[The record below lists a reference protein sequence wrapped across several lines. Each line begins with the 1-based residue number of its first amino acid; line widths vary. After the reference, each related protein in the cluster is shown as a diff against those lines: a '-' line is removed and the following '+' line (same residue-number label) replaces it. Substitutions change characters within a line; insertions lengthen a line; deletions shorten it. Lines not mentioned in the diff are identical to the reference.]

1 MTMLQVKEIK
11 ERRYVSTEKTVIFL
25 EPDSNKVE
33 FIVMPLE
40 PDSNKVEFIVMLLE
54 PYSNKVEFIVL
65 PGAHNTKQR
74 RLLMSTFSCKLKQES
89 WLIDGSY

>member
-1 MTMLQVKEIK
+1 MMMLQVKEIK
-11 ERRYVSTEKTVIFL
+11 ERRYVSTEKTVIF
-25 EPDSNKVE
+25 
-33 FIVMPLE
+33 LE

-89 WLIDGSY
+89 RLIDGSY